1 MSRNSVFL
9 SRGDRDLR
17 VAFKFHAGSHASSRV
32 EAMNST
38 LLYSW
43 HGYLLEPIEWPK
55 GSQASCGVL
64 REDSGLLYRPCRK
77 RRASSRD
84 DGGISWFFWSCG
96 ASVGFLTRYDGE
108 IREPLVWR
116 QGNQVS
122 MRVVRGS
129 AALLLSHGR
138 GIGPQEVLKK
148 ESRGLSRVVA
158 GNPGFPQLVLVTSG
172 SISGCL

>member
-64 REDSGLLYRPCRK
+64 REDSGLLSRPCRK
-77 RRASSRD
+77 IRASFRD
-84 DGGISWFFWSCG
+84 DGRISLFFSSCG
-96 ASVGFLTRYDGE
+96 KSVVFHTSYDRE
-108 IREPLVWR
+108 LREPLVWP
-116 QGNQVS
+116 QGNPVS
-122 MRVVRGS
+122 
-129 AALLLSHGR
+129 
-138 GIGPQEVLKK
+138 I
-148 ESRGLSRVVA
+148 
-158 GNPGFPQLVLVTSG
+158 
-172 SISGCL
+172 

>member
-9 SRGDRDLR
+9 SLGDRDLR

-64 REDSGLLYRPCRK
+64 RGDMGLLSRSCRK
-77 RRASSRD
+77 RMASIAMMGYLVFFSRAVAQRM
-84 DGGISWFFWSCG
+84 
-96 ASVGFLTRYDGE
+96 GFLSSYDGE
-108 IREPLVWR
+108 LREPLVWP
-116 QGNQVS
+116 QGSPVS
-122 MRVVRGS
+122 
-129 AALLLSHGR
+129 
-138 GIGPQEVLKK
+138 I
-148 ESRGLSRVVA
+148 
-158 GNPGFPQLVLVTSG
+158 
-172 SISGCL
+172 